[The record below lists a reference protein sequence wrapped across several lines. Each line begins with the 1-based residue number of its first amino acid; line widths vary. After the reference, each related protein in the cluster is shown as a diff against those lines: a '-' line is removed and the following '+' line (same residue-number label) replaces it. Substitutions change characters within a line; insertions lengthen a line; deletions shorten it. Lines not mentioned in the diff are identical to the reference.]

1 MDPLLLIAVLLFILN
16 LVLMPIFYA
25 RLKTVFSPQKILAN
39 LKTEVD
45 NLVADIGRET
55 DRDVAILENRI
66 VALRTLIDEADRR
79 VGLARRETEK
89 KSREA
94 LILDALSETSPKPA
108 VTEVSPGY
116 SDFRKPDKPNF
127 DKFPE
132 TGAPEP
138 AISAPEPA
146 ISAPEPAIS
155 APEPAI
161 SAPEPAI
168 SAVHVYNRNSFVRRP
183 VPIQPSVPVHEKVID
198 LARKGLSAEFIAST
212 LSLSQGEV
220 ELMIN
225 INRASL

>member
-89 KSREA
+89 QSREA

-132 TGAPEP
+132 TG
-138 AISAPEPA
+138 
-146 ISAPEPAIS
+146 

-220 ELMIN
+220 ELIIN
-225 INRASL
+225 INS

>member
-161 SAPEPAI
+161 SA
-168 SAVHVYNRNSFVRRP
+168 VHVYNRNSFVRRP

-220 ELMIN
+220 ELIIN
-225 INRASL
+225 INSSSL

>member
-161 SAPEPAI
+161 SA
-168 SAVHVYNRNSFVRRP
+168 VHVYNRNSFVRRP

-220 ELMIN
+220 ELIIN
-225 INRASL
+225 INRSSL

>member
-146 ISAPEPAIS
+146 ISA
-155 APEPAI
+155 
-161 SAPEPAI
+161 
-168 SAVHVYNRNSFVRRP
+168 VHVYNRNSFVRRP

-220 ELMIN
+220 ELIIN
-225 INRASL
+225 INRSSL

>member
-89 KSREA
+89 QSREA

-132 TGAPEP
+132 TG
-138 AISAPEPA
+138 
-146 ISAPEPAIS
+146 

-220 ELMIN
+220 ELIIN
-225 INRASL
+225 INSSSL

>member
-94 LILDALSETSPKPA
+94 LILDALSKTSPKPA

-132 TGAPEP
+132 TG
-138 AISAPEPA
+138 
-146 ISAPEPAIS
+146 

-220 ELMIN
+220 ELIIN
-225 INRASL
+225 INSSSL

>member
-155 APEPAI
+155 A
-161 SAPEPAI
+161 
-168 SAVHVYNRNSFVRRP
+168 VHVYNRNSFVRRP

-220 ELMIN
+220 ELIIN
-225 INRASL
+225 INRSSL

>member
-146 ISAPEPAIS
+146 ISA
-155 APEPAI
+155 
-161 SAPEPAI
+161 
-168 SAVHVYNRNSFVRRP
+168 VHVYNRNSFVRRP

-220 ELMIN
+220 ELIIN
-225 INRASL
+225 INSSSL

>member
-89 KSREA
+89 QSREA

-132 TGAPEP
+132 TG
-138 AISAPEPA
+138 
-146 ISAPEPAIS
+146 APEPAIS

-220 ELMIN
+220 ELIIN
-225 INRASL
+225 INSSSL

>member
-155 APEPAI
+155 A
-161 SAPEPAI
+161 
-168 SAVHVYNRNSFVRRP
+168 VHVYNRNSFVRRP

-220 ELMIN
+220 ELIIN
-225 INRASL
+225 INSSSL

>member
-89 KSREA
+89 QSREA

-161 SAPEPAI
+161 SA
-168 SAVHVYNRNSFVRRP
+168 VHVYNRNSFVRRP

-198 LARKGLSAEFIAST
+198 LARKGLSAEFIAAT

-220 ELMIN
+220 ELIIN
-225 INRASL
+225 INSSSL

>member
-16 LVLMPIFYA
+16 LVLMPIYYA

-66 VALRTLIDEADRR
+66 AALRTLIDEADRR

-146 ISAPEPAIS
+146 ISA
-155 APEPAI
+155 
-161 SAPEPAI
+161 
-168 SAVHVYNRNSFVRRP
+168 VHVYNRNSFVRRP

-220 ELMIN
+220 ELIIN
-225 INRASL
+225 INRSSL